1 MASLP
6 NNISL
11 KIEIWKGWFTA
22 DTDSKV
28 YNVSRVGPLSERNR
42 KWIERRVNL
51 YKRDNH
57 VTENKLI
64 KWEKQ

>member
-1 MASLP
+1 MYDSDKDLKTLSMASLP

-28 YNVSRVGPLSERNR
+28 YNVSRVGTLPERNR
-42 KWIERRVNL
+42 K
-51 YKRDNH
+51 
-57 VTENKLI
+57 
-64 KWEKQ
+64 